1 MTLPATNNRPRNP
14 LLSPS
19 NVLALYDATGLRGTC
34 GLNCYQA
41 SSPPC
46 TCICQGRHHGV
57 GYENAKRMAAA
68 LLYILAKEWAL
79 ATLITDEYL
88 TVTID
93 GSTWFAKPLL

>member
-1 MTLPATNNRPRNP
+1 
-14 LLSPS
+14 
-19 NVLALYDATGLRGTC
+19 
-34 GLNCYQA
+34 
-41 SSPPC
+41 
-46 TCICQGRHHGV
+46 
-57 GYENAKRMAAA
+57 MAAA